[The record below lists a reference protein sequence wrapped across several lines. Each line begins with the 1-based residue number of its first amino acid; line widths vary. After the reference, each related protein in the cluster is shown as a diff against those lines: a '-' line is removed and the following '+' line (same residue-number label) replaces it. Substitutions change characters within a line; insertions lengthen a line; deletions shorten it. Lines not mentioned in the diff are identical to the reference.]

1 MDGDR
6 RSRADAESKRAESRQ
21 KMMLLQNALK
31 KYQNLNVMGDLNEE
45 DAGAWHSNVS
55 SELTDHSYFSLN
67 SCCC

>member
-1 MDGDR
+1 
-6 RSRADAESKRAESRQ
+6 
-21 KMMLLQNALK
+21 MMLLQNALK